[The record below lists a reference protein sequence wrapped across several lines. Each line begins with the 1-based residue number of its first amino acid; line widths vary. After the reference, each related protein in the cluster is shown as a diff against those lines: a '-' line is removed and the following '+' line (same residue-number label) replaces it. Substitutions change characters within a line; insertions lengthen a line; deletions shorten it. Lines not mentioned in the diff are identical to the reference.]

1 MTLRNIPPEAVAA
14 IAALKGVVWLVVGIA
29 KFQAARDKTHP
40 AVLAYGMVSSH
51 RPDGDYH
58 AATVEYR
65 TAAGELRRLD
75 WRCDTKP
82 SLGQSVQLQ
91 PVPGTPDQ
99 MEIAEPGE
107 SMGKAVFCLAIGAGL
122 LLVAVFAFTAL

>member
-1 MTLRNIPPEAVAA
+1 MTLRNLPPEAVAA
-14 IAALKGVVWLVVGIA
+14 IAALKGVIWLVVGIA
-29 KFQAARDKTHP
+29 KFQAAREKMRPT
-40 AVLAYGMVSSH
+40 ARAYGMVSSH

-65 TAAGELRRLD
+65 TAAGETRRLD

-91 PVPGTPDQ
+91 PVPGTIDQ
-99 MEIAEPGE
+99 MEIAESGE
-107 SMGKAVFCLAIGAGL
+107 SMGKAIFCLAIGAGL
-122 LLVAVFAFTAL
+122 LLVAALAFTAP